1 MKFWSVKLGRPDP
14 TLRMRQVVHGL
25 NRVPTRETIG
35 VLSGR
40 LLCEK
45 EIFLRWIVLRITRKV
60 IMQDQLGRVL
70 PFAFALTCYKIH
82 LNFYDNCRN
91 SRALI
96 D

>member
-45 EIFLRWIVLRITRKV
+45 EIFLRWIVYGLQEK
-60 IMQDQLGRVL
+60 LS
-70 PFAFALTCYKIH
+70 CKISWGEFYRSH
-82 LNFYDNCRN
+82 LH
-91 SRALI
+91 
-96 D
+96 